1 MAKDG
6 ERPPTAA
13 EKGKGKVD
21 DANDLKDDTPEDEV
35 MKDKDGKPLTNGKKD
50 DEPKQGTLK
59 TAKYHRRRST
69 MHRTRS
75 SWEL

>member
-21 DANDLKDDTPEDEV
+21 DANDLKDDLKEGEV
-35 MKDKDGKPLTNGKKD
+35 MKDKSGKPIVNGKKG
-50 DEPKQGTLK
+50 DEPKQGV
-59 TAKYHRRRST
+59 
-69 MHRTRS
+69 
-75 SWEL
+75 